1 MTFSLTVLGSSSAL
15 PTKSRFPT
23 AHVLNVH
30 GRFFLIDCGE
40 GTQIQLKRYGNVK
53 YSKLDNIFISHLH
66 GDHVFGIFGLL
77 SSFALTGR
85 TADLHIYGCRELAGV
100 LSAHVKYFG
109 ENMNYKAVHHSID
122 PDANA
127 VIYDDQYMTVE
138 TVPLK
143 HRIPTCGFLFREK
156 TPQLN
161 IRKEVIEQYGLSVSE
176 ITRIKNGCDFQ
187 TPSGKTVPNSELAYL
202 PYSPRAYAYCSDTMF
217 HRKVAEIVAG
227 VDLLYHEATFLNDMK
242 TSARQTG
249 HSTAKEAAEIALL
262 AKAKRLLLGHFSSRY
277 DDNMLHLFAK
287 EAREIFPDSDI
298 VREGTTYEI
307 LPCLWH
313 NEKKTRNLNTKK

>member
-1 MTFSLTVLGSSSAL
+1 M
-15 PTKSRFPT
+15 PTKNRFPT

-30 GRFFLIDCGE
+30 ERFFLIDCGE

-53 YSKLDNIFISHLH
+53 YSRLDNIFISHMH

-77 SSFALTGR
+77 SSFALIGR
-85 TADLHIYGCRELAGV
+85 TADLHIYACKELAGV

-109 ENMNYKAVHHSID
+109 ENMKYKVVHHSVD
-122 PDANA
+122 TESNA
-127 VIYDDQYMTVE
+127 VIYEDQYMTVE
-138 TVPLK
+138 TIPLK

-161 IRKEVIEQYGLSVSE
+161 IRKEVIKKYRLSVNE
-176 ITRIKNGCDFQ
+176 ITLIKNGGDYK
-187 TPSGKTVPNSELAYL
+187 TPSGETIPNSRLAYL

-217 HRKVAEIVAG
+217 CRKVAETVVG
-227 VDLLYHEATFLNDMK
+227 VDLLYHEATFLSDMK
-242 TSARQTG
+242 ASARQTG

-262 AKAKRLLLGHFSSRY
+262 AKVKRLLLGHFSSRY
-277 DDNMLHLFAK
+277 DDNMLPLFAK

-298 VREGTTYEI
+298 VREGMTYEMKR
-307 LPCLWH
+307 
-313 NEKKTRNLNTKK
+313 NEKDCRNKS